1 MWRQNKMSDKV
12 LLREYYALCEGGY
25 CEDLLTEA
33 EKKDIK
39 DNKAWYLTGILQKGN
54 TENGNKRKYPTNVLE
69 REMKNYDMLI
79 KQRRAFGELDH
90 PDTSVVDLKNASH
103 MVTRYWMDGD
113 TVMGAIKIL
122 DTPCGEI
129 VKGIVKSGGQVGIS
143 SRGLGS
149 VVQEA
154 NGASIV
160 QEDFTLICF
169 DIVADPST
177 PGAFMNPQ
185 KIRESKEVKV
195 HDKDY
200 RVNSLLNSILD

>member
-1 MWRQNKMSDKV
+1 MSDKV

-25 CEDLLTEA
+25 CDDLLTEA
-33 EKKDIK
+33 EKNDIRE
-39 DNKAWYLTGILQKGN
+39 NKAWYLTGILQKGN
-54 TENGNKRKYPTNVLE
+54 TKNGNGRKYPSHVLE

-79 KQRRAFGELDH
+79 KQKRAFGELDH

-149 VVQEA
+149 VVNES
-154 NGASIV
+154 NGTSIV

-185 KIRESKEVKV
+185 KIRESKELKV

-200 RVNSLLNSILD
+200 RVNSILNSILD

>member
-1 MWRQNKMSDKV
+1 MSDKV

-25 CEDLLTEA
+25 CDDLLTEA
-33 EKKDIK
+33 EKKDIR

-54 TENGNKRKYPTNVLE
+54 TKNGNGRKYPSHVLE

-79 KQRRAFGELDH
+79 KQKRAFGELDH

-149 VVQEA
+149 VVNES
-154 NGASIV
+154 NGTSIV

-185 KIRESKEVKV
+185 KIRESKELKV

-200 RVNSLLNSILD
+200 RVNSILNSILD

>member
-1 MWRQNKMSDKV
+1 MSDKV
-12 LLREYYALCEGGY
+12 LLREYYALCDGGV
-25 CEDLLTEA
+25 CKDLLTEA
-33 EKKDIK
+33 EKKDVEE
-39 DNKAWYLTGILQKGN
+39 NKAWYLTGILQKGN
-54 TENGNKRKYPTNVLE
+54 TKNGNGRKYPSHVLE

-79 KQRRAFGELDH
+79 KQKRAFGELDH

-129 VKGIVKSGGQVGIS
+129 VKGIVGSGGQVGIS

-149 VVQEA
+149 VVNES
-154 NGASIV
+154 NGTSIV

-185 KIRESKEVKV
+185 KIRESKELKV

-200 RVNSLLNSILD
+200 RVNSILNSILD

>member
-1 MWRQNKMSDKV
+1 MSDKV

-25 CEDLLTEA
+25 CQDLLTEA
-33 EKKDIK
+33 EKRDMKE
-39 DNKAWYLTGILQKGN
+39 NNAWYLTGILQKGN
-54 TENGNKRKYPTNVLE
+54 TKNGNGRKYPSHVLE

-79 KQRRAFGELDH
+79 KQKRAFGELDH

-149 VVQEA
+149 VVNES
-154 NGASIV
+154 NGTSIV

-185 KIRESKEVKV
+185 KIRESKELKV

>member
-1 MWRQNKMSDKV
+1 MSDKV

-25 CEDLLTEA
+25 CQDLLTEA
-33 EKKDIK
+33 EKLDIK
-39 DNKAWYLTGILQKGN
+39 ENKAWYLTGILQKGN
-54 TENGNKRKYPTNVLE
+54 TKNGNGRKYPSHVLE

-149 VVQEA
+149 VVNES
-154 NGASIV
+154 NGTSIV

-185 KIRESKEVKV
+185 KIRESKELKV

-200 RVNSLLNSILD
+200 RVNSILNSILD

>member
-1 MWRQNKMSDKV
+1 MSDKV

-25 CEDLLTEA
+25 CDDLLTEA
-33 EKKDIK
+33 EKKDIR

-54 TENGNKRKYPTNVLE
+54 TPNGNKRKYPTSVLE

-149 VVQEA
+149 VVNES
-154 NGASIV
+154 NGTSIV

-185 KIRESKEVKV
+185 KIRESKELKV

-200 RVNSLLNSILD
+200 RVNSILNSILD

>member
-1 MWRQNKMSDKV
+1 MSDKV

-25 CEDLLTEA
+25 CQDLLTEV
-33 EKKDIK
+33 EKRDIK
-39 DNKAWYLTGILQKGN
+39 ENNAWYLTGILQKGN
-54 TENGNKRKYPTNVLE
+54 TKNGNGRKYPSHVLE

-79 KQRRAFGELDH
+79 KQKRAFGELDH

-149 VVQEA
+149 VVNES
-154 NGASIV
+154 NGTSIV

-185 KIRESKEVKV
+185 KIRESKELKV

-200 RVNSLLNSILD
+200 RVNSILNSILD

>member
-1 MWRQNKMSDKV
+1 MTKKYVLQEFMNLDYSD
-12 LLREYYALCEGGY
+12 
-25 CEDLLTEA
+25 DLLTEEEREGNRSGTHLIVA
-33 EKKDIK
+33 GKIQAAGKK
-39 DNKAWYLTGILQKGN
+39 
-54 TENGNKRKYPTNVLE
+54 NGNGRIYPKPILE

-79 KQRRAFGELDH
+79 KQKRAFGELDH

-149 VVQEA
+149 VVNEA
-154 NGASIV
+154 NGTSIV

-185 KIRESKEVKV
+185 RISEGKELKV

-200 RVNSLLNSILD
+200 RVNSVLNSILD

>member
-1 MWRQNKMSDKV
+1 MSDKV

-25 CEDLLTEA
+25 CQDLLTEE
-33 EKKDIK
+33 EKRDIK
-39 DNKAWYLTGILQKGN
+39 ENKAWYLTGILQKGN
-54 TENGNKRKYPTNVLE
+54 TKNGNGRKYPSHVLE

-149 VVQEA
+149 VVNES
-154 NGASIV
+154 NGTSIV

-185 KIRESKEVKV
+185 KIRESKELKV

-200 RVNSLLNSILD
+200 RVNSILNSILD

>member
-1 MWRQNKMSDKV
+1 MSDKV

-25 CEDLLTEA
+25 CQDLLTEA
-33 EKKDIK
+33 EKQDIK
-39 DNKAWYLTGILQKGN
+39 ENKAWYLTGILQKGN
-54 TENGNKRKYPTNVLE
+54 TKNGNGRKYPSHVLE

-79 KQRRAFGELDH
+79 KQKRAFGELDH

-149 VVQEA
+149 VVNES
-154 NGASIV
+154 NGTSIV

-185 KIRESKEVKV
+185 KIRESKELKV

-200 RVNSLLNSILD
+200 RVNSILNSILD

>member
-1 MWRQNKMSDKV
+1 MSDKV

-25 CEDLLTEA
+25 CKDLLTEA
-33 EKKDIK
+33 EKRDIK
-39 DNKAWYLTGILQKGN
+39 ENNAWYLTGILQKGN
-54 TENGNKRKYPTNVLE
+54 TKNGNGRKYPSHVLE

-149 VVQEA
+149 VVNES
-154 NGASIV
+154 NGTSIV

-185 KIRESKEVKV
+185 KISEGKELRV

-200 RVNSLLNSILD
+200 RVNSILNSILD

>member
-1 MWRQNKMSDKV
+1 MSDKV

-25 CEDLLTEA
+25 CQDLLTEA
-33 EKKDIK
+33 EKQDIK
-39 DNKAWYLTGILQKGN
+39 ENNAWYLTGILQKGN
-54 TENGNKRKYPTNVLE
+54 TKNGNGRKYPSHVLE

-129 VKGIVKSGGQVGIS
+129 VKGIVGSGGQVGIS

-149 VVQEA
+149 VVTEG
-154 NGASIV
+154 NGTSIV

-185 KIRESKEVKV
+185 KIRESKELKV

>member
-1 MWRQNKMSDKV
+1 MSDKV

-25 CEDLLTEA
+25 CQDLLTEA
-33 EKKDIK
+33 EKQDIK
-39 DNKAWYLTGILQKGN
+39 ENNAWYLTGILQKGN
-54 TENGNKRKYPTNVLE
+54 TKNGNGRKYPSHVLE

-149 VVQEA
+149 VVNEA
-154 NGASIV
+154 NGTSIV

-185 KIRESKEVKV
+185 RIRESKELKV

>member
-1 MWRQNKMSDKV
+1 MSNKS

-25 CEDLLTEA
+25 CQDLLTEA

-39 DNKAWYLTGILQKGN
+39 ENKAWYLTGILQKGN
-54 TENGNKRKYPTNVLE
+54 TKNGNGRKYPSHVLE

-79 KQRRAFGELDH
+79 KQKRAFGELDH

-103 MVTRYWMDGD
+103 MVTRYWKDGD
-113 TVMGAIKIL
+113 AIMGAIKIL

-149 VVQEA
+149 VVNES
-154 NGASIV
+154 NGTSIV

-185 KIRESKEVKV
+185 KIRESKEMKV
-195 HDKDY
+195 HDRDY
-200 RVNSLLNSILD
+200 RVNSILNSILD

>member
-1 MWRQNKMSDKV
+1 MSDKV

-25 CEDLLTEA
+25 CQDLLTEA
-33 EKKDIK
+33 EKRDMKE
-39 DNKAWYLTGILQKGN
+39 NNAWYLTGILQKGN
-54 TENGNKRKYPTNVLE
+54 TKNGNGRKYPSHVLE

-149 VVQEA
+149 VVNES
-154 NGASIV
+154 NGTSIV

-185 KIRESKEVKV
+185 KIRESKELKV

>member
-1 MWRQNKMSDKV
+1 MSDKV

-25 CEDLLTEA
+25 CQDLLTEA
-33 EKKDIK
+33 EKRDIK
-39 DNKAWYLTGILQKGN
+39 ENKAWYLTGILQKGN
-54 TENGNKRKYPTNVLE
+54 TKNGNGRKYPSHVLE

-149 VVQEA
+149 VVNES
-154 NGASIV
+154 NGTSIV

-185 KIRESKEVKV
+185 KIRESKELKV

-200 RVNSLLNSILD
+200 RVNSILNSILD

>member
-1 MWRQNKMSDKV
+1 MSDKV

-25 CEDLLTEA
+25 CQDLLTEA
-33 EKKDIK
+33 EKRDIEE
-39 DNKAWYLTGILQKGN
+39 NKAWYLTGILQKGN
-54 TENGNKRKYPTNVLE
+54 TKNGNGRKYPSHVLE
-69 REMKNYDMLI
+69 REMKNYDMLN
-79 KQRRAFGELDH
+79 KQKRAFGELDH

-149 VVQEA
+149 VVNES
-154 NGASIV
+154 NGTSIV

-185 KIRESKEVKV
+185 RIRESKELKV

>member
-1 MWRQNKMSDKV
+1 MSDKV

-25 CEDLLTEA
+25 CKDLLTEA
-33 EKKDIK
+33 EKRDIK
-39 DNKAWYLTGILQKGN
+39 ENNAWYLTGILQKGN
-54 TENGNKRKYPTNVLE
+54 TKNGNGRKYPSHVLE

-149 VVQEA
+149 VVNES
-154 NGASIV
+154 NGTSIV

-185 KIRESKEVKV
+185 KIRESKELKV

-200 RVNSLLNSILD
+200 RVNSILNSILD

>member
-1 MWRQNKMSDKV
+1 MSDKV

-25 CEDLLTEA
+25 CDDLLTEA
-33 EKKDIK
+33 EKNDIR

-54 TENGNKRKYPTNVLE
+54 TKNGNGRKYPSHVLE

-79 KQRRAFGELDH
+79 KQKRAFGELDH

-122 DTPCGEI
+122 DTPCGEN

-149 VVQEA
+149 VVNES
-154 NGASIV
+154 NGTSIV

-185 KIRESKEVKV
+185 KIRESKELKV

-200 RVNSLLNSILD
+200 RVNSILNSILD

>member
-1 MWRQNKMSDKV
+1 MSDKV

-25 CEDLLTEA
+25 CEDLLTES
-33 EKKDIK
+33 EKKDVRE
-39 DNKAWYLTGILQKGN
+39 NKAWYLTGILQMGD
-54 TENGNKRKYPTNVLE
+54 TENGNKRKYPFGVLE

-79 KQRRAFGELDH
+79 QQKRAFGELDH

-103 MVTRYWMDGD
+103 MVTRWWKDGNKI
-113 TVMGAIKIL
+113 MGAIKIL
-122 DTPCGEI
+122 NTPAGQI
-129 VKGIVKSGGQVGIS
+129 VKGIVESGGQVGIS

-149 VVQEA
+149 VVNER

-160 QEDFTLICF
+160 QEDFQLICF

-185 KIRESKEVKV
+185 RISESKQLKV
-195 HDKDY
+195 HDRDY
-200 RVNSLLNSILD
+200 RINSILNSILD

>member
-1 MWRQNKMSDKV
+1 MSDKV

-33 EKKDIK
+33 EKKDVK
-39 DNKAWYLTGILQKGN
+39 ENNAWYLTGILQKGN
-54 TENGNKRKYPTNVLE
+54 TKNGNGRKYPSHVLE

-149 VVQEA
+149 VVNES
-154 NGASIV
+154 NGTSIV

-185 KIRESKEVKV
+185 KIRESKELKV

>member
-1 MWRQNKMSDKV
+1 MSDKV

-25 CEDLLTEA
+25 CKDLLTEA
-33 EKKDIK
+33 EKRDIK
-39 DNKAWYLTGILQKGN
+39 ENNAWYLTGILQKGN
-54 TENGNKRKYPTNVLE
+54 TKNGNGRKYPSHVLE

-149 VVQEA
+149 VVNES
-154 NGASIV
+154 NGTSIV

-185 KIRESKEVKV
+185 KIRESKELRV

-200 RVNSLLNSILD
+200 RVNSILNSILD

>member
-1 MWRQNKMSDKV
+1 MSDKV

-25 CEDLLTEA
+25 CQDLLTEA
-33 EKKDIK
+33 EKRDMKE
-39 DNKAWYLTGILQKGN
+39 NNAWYLTGILQKGN
-54 TENGNKRKYPTNVLE
+54 TKNGNGRKYPSHVLE

-149 VVQEA
+149 VVNES
-154 NGASIV
+154 NGTSIV

-185 KIRESKEVKV
+185 KIRESKELKV

-200 RVNSLLNSILD
+200 RVNSILNSILD

>member
-1 MWRQNKMSDKV
+1 MSDKV

-33 EKKDIK
+33 EKKDIR

-54 TENGNKRKYPTNVLE
+54 TKNGNGRKYPSHVLE

-79 KQRRAFGELDH
+79 KPRRAFGELDH
-90 PDTSVVDLKNASH
+90 PDTSVVDLKNAYH

-149 VVQEA
+149 VVNES
-154 NGASIV
+154 NGTSIV

-185 KIRESKEVKV
+185 KIRESKELKV

>member
-1 MWRQNKMSDKV
+1 MSDKV

-33 EKKDIK
+33 EKKDIRE
-39 DNKAWYLTGILQKGN
+39 NKAWYLTGILQKGN
-54 TENGNKRKYPTNVLE
+54 TKNGNGRKYPTGVLE

-149 VVQEA
+149 VVNES
-154 NGASIV
+154 NGTSIV

-185 KIRESKEVKV
+185 KIRESKELKV

>member
-1 MWRQNKMSDKV
+1 MSDKV

-25 CEDLLTEA
+25 CDDLLTEA
-33 EKKDIK
+33 EKNDIRE
-39 DNKAWYLTGILQKGN
+39 NKAWYLTGILQKGN
-54 TENGNKRKYPTNVLE
+54 TKNGNGRKYPSHVLE

-149 VVQEA
+149 VVNES
-154 NGASIV
+154 NGTSIV

-185 KIRESKEVKV
+185 KIRESKELKV

-200 RVNSLLNSILD
+200 RVNSILNSILD

>member
-1 MWRQNKMSDKV
+1 MSDKV

-25 CEDLLTEA
+25 CDDLLTEA
-33 EKKDIK
+33 EKKDIR

-54 TENGNKRKYPTNVLE
+54 TKNGNGRKYPSHVLE

-129 VKGIVKSGGQVGIS
+129 VKGIVGSGGQVGIS

-149 VVQEA
+149 VVNES
-154 NGASIV
+154 NGTSIV

-185 KIRESKEVKV
+185 KIKESKKLKV

-200 RVNSLLNSILD
+200 RVNSILNSILD